1 MAKRKFKQLTG
12 VKTYRPWKEWEI
24 EDYVVGKLLRVDKDQ
39 YRKNAYVIEVEDI
52 SFADED
58 LATTI
63 SSGKTPFVLNSVGII
78 DRQYEDGNF
87 EIGDVLMVTYKGLSE
102 MTKGPNAG
110 EEAHSIEVSVADGE
124 DEVDSENEEGDEF
137 GGL

>member
-1 MAKRKFKQLTG
+1 MARVFKQLTG
-12 VKTYRPWKEWEI
+12 VKTYRPWKDWEI
-24 EDYVVGKLLRVDKDQ
+24 EDCVVGKLIRVDKDQ
-39 YRKNAYVIEVEDI
+39 YRKNAYVIEVE
-52 SFADED
+52 SVTFADED

-63 SSGKTPFVLNSVGII
+63 MSGSTPFVLNSVGIV

-87 EIGDVLMVTYKGLSE
+87 EIGDVLMVTYKGVSE

-124 DEVDSENEEGDEF
+124 DEVVEEGAEEGDEF